1 MVDFLWKLKADVG
14 ICGGLLVVFSEK
26 NPTRILGV
34 FAEYSKNFKVVG
46 ICRYFSRVLRN
57 DVHISKKILQNPTI
71 PTGDNY
77 TIFLPN
83 SQTCLTYHFQSI
95 IIINHILIKKVSPV
109 TPRETQR
116 QQIATAPK
124 VPHGLPIYIPHNIF
138 PTTQASLPLET
149 THDNSNWRGFGGV
162 EQSSTPTLSP
172 AREKLH
178 SSARPLRGLV
188 GVEQ

>member
-71 PTGDNY
+71 PTGDNDM
-77 TIFLPN
+77 
-83 SQTCLTYHFQSI
+83 CCE
-95 IIINHILIKKVSPV
+95 KSP
-109 TPRETQR
+109 PRHPSR
-116 QQIATAPK
+116 
-124 VPHGLPIYIPHNIF
+124 N
-138 PTTQASLPLET
+138 PTTANRNRTE
-149 THDNSNWRGFGGV
+149 
-162 EQSSTPTLSP
+162 
-172 AREKLH
+172 
-178 SSARPLRGLV
+178 SSAQAPHLYSR
-188 GVEQ
+188 